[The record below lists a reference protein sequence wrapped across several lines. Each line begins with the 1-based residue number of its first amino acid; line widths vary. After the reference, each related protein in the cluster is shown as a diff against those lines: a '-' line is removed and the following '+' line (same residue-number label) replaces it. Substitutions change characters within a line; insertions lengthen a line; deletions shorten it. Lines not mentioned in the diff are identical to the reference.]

1 MRDQMGNQI
10 STDATGHEGQNRA
23 HVSHFRKSR
32 QLFHKL
38 RNMNR
43 AWNCKYATALNY
55 RNTVVEDGEM
65 LKSRLAALPYE

>member
-43 AWNCKYATALNY
+43 GRELQI
-55 RNTVVEDGEM
+55 RHSVE
-65 LKSRLAALPYE
+65 LPKHRSGGW